1 MKMIKNS
8 DFMPSKN
15 KKSKQYKYV
24 KSTGGSKRE
33 YFKGKHKKQLC
44 ALTGKVLSGVPHEGK
59 VGKGKKSKTEK
70 RPSAPFG
77 GVLSGEAREKVFVEM
92 GKVIAGTKKLE
103 DVDQKYRKYVSQV
116 IGRANVE

>member
-1 MKMIKNS
+1 MVNMSTKNT
-8 DFMPSKN
+8 
-15 KKSKQYKYV
+15 KSKKYKYV
-24 KSTGGSKRE
+24 KSTSGSKRE

-44 ALTGKVLSGVPHEGK
+44 AITKKALSGVPHEDK

-77 GVLSGEAREKVFVEM
+77 GILSGEAREKVFIEM
-92 GKVIAGTKKLE
+92 GKVIAGIKKLE

-116 IGRANVE
+116 IGRANNE